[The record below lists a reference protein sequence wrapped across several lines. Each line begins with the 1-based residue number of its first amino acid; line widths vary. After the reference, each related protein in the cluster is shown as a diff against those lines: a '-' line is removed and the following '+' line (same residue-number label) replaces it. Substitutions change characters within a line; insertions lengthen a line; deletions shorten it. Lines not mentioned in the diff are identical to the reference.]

1 MLHSSVHIQI
11 FTERNSINVSL
22 SRVGLHECHGKQH
35 INTAVGL
42 DSPRNG
48 ADNILTLAGD
58 DRAGYLLKPV
68 RMVLTGRNAIK
79 ALRLFSLQKLST
91 YWQSSFTASFC
102 FSVIISVKF

>member
-58 DRAGYLLKPV
+58 DRAG
-68 RMVLTGRNAIK
+68 
-79 ALRLFSLQKLST
+79 LSAQARPDGPH
-91 YWQSSFTASFC
+91 WPQRS
-102 FSVIISVKF
+102 

>member
-22 SRVGLHECHGKQH
+22 SRVGLHKSHGKQH

-68 RMVLTGRNAIK
+68 RMVLTGRNAHKGTKIIFLTK
-79 ALRLFSLQKLST
+79 VIHVLAEFLYCLFL
-91 YWQSSFTASFC
+91 FFC
-102 FSVIISVKF
+102 NHFC

>member
-68 RMVLTGRNAIK
+68 RMVSPAPTPIK
-79 ALRLFSLQKLST
+79 GLKFFFLPKFITSLPDSLSCP
-91 YWQSSFTASFC
+91 FC
-102 FSVIISVKF
+102 FFGNLFG